1 MKIIGDG
8 SKIYPTAKIVEEGR
22 EIIIGRNC
30 FIGDFAFVAAR
41 KLVMEDGSQISPHA
55 IISGGGEVYLGK
67 FSVIGFNAVLIPAT
81 DSPTAKYMCESKPE
95 EERQIIRGSIRIG
108 EGAYIGSGAVI
119 CVSKKSP
126 NIEIGDYAVI
136 GALSY
141 IDKSIPPNTVVH
153 PLIKYQTKVR
163 RIA

>member
-1 MKIIGDG
+1 MKIVGEG
-8 SKIYPTAKIVEEGR
+8 SRIYSTAKIVEEGHD
-22 EIIIGRNC
+22 ILIGRNC
-30 FIGDFAFVAAR
+30 LIGDFAFVAAR

-67 FSVIGFNAVLIPAT
+67 FSVVGFNAMLIPAT
-81 DSPTAKYMCESKPE
+81 DSPFAKYMCESKPQ
-95 EERQIIRGSIRIG
+95 EERQIIRGSIRLG
-108 EGAYIGSGAVI
+108 EGAYIGSGAIV

-141 IDKSIPPNTVVH
+141 IDKSVPPKTIVH
-153 PLIKYQTKVR
+153 PILKYRTKIR
-163 RIA
+163 RIT